1 MVKEDQIVIDFSDIA
16 QVRFVCAGCKSQVTQ
31 SIDCEHF
38 PTACPS
44 CHRTWQATD
53 DAKLAETLLDHLRA
67 AQGHEWC
74 HVSFKMVLRPGAD
87 RPVEL
92 P

>member
-44 CHRTWQATD
+44 CRANWQATD
-53 DAKLAETLLDHLRA
+53 DAKFAGTLWETLRSLKNYQWH
-67 AQGHEWC
+67 
-74 HVSFKMVLRPGAD
+74 HVTFKLVLKPGAD
-87 RPVEL
+87 CPVEL